1 MELRFSDFES
11 GCDFLLTRRRSAR
24 VLLCLITLFARASQL
39 RFKLLSRGSTL
50 FRQIQSVHLGAE
62 LTLELRH
69 LGLERQRS
77 VSLFASLRGAL
88 LCRGEQI
95 LELLDPIPQILFQL
109 GKLGA
114 IFFNHLSQRSSLDVS
129 LLLRLFQRLLCDL
142 VCALCRSNTLIL
154 LLQTLNL
161 RRHLRPNRRRLGA
174 HLLSFLHRRL
184 VRFFQLRHFIR
195 HASHLPVETRLR
207 AFERLCA
214 FRRFLLPSLRLFQR
228 HRELLR
234 RRRTR
239 TRTRITIIV
248 VVPIRIS
255 SVFNRRRRA
264 RDRRGRL
271 RFRRVQRTLQSI
283 RHSYSSGRR
292 RSINQSIRR
301 TRRLPYPSL
310 GVRF

>member
-1 MELRFSDFES
+1 MELGFSDFES
-11 GCDFLLTRRRSAR
+11 GCDFLLARRRSTR

-39 RFKLLSRGSTL
+39 RFKLLSRSSTL
-50 FRQIQSVHLGAE
+50 FRQIQSFHLGAE

-69 LGLERQRS
+69 LGLERHRS
-77 VSLFASLRGAL
+77 ASLFARVRGAL
-88 LCRGEQI
+88 LRRGEQI
-95 LELLDPIPQILFQL
+95 LELFDPISQLLFQL

-129 LLLRLFQRLLCDL
+129 LLLRLFQRLLCNL
-142 VCALCRSNTLIL
+142 VCALCRSNAFIL
-154 LLQTLNL
+154 LLQALNL
-161 RRHLRPNRRRLGA
+161 RRHLRPNRRSLGA

-239 TRTRITIIV
+239 TRTRFITNI

-255 SVFNRRRRA
+255 SIFNRRRRS

-271 RFRRVQRTLQSI
+271 GFRRIQRTLQSV
-283 RHSYSSGRR
+283 RH
-292 RSINQSIRR
+292 SIRR
-301 TRRLPYPSL
+301 GDDGR
-310 GVRF
+310 